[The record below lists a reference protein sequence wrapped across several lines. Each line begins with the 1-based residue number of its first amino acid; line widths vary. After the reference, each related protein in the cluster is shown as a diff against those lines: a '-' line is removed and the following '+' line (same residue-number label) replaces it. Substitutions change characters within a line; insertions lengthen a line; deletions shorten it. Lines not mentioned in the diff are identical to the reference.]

1 MANKNSNTRDNNY
14 LKTIKDSFINVQDLK
29 KTPPAP
35 PASQG
40 K

>member
-1 MANKNSNTRDNNY
+1 MADKGSKKDNNY

-29 KTPPAP
+29 KTPPP
-35 PASQG
+35 QQG